1 MRRAA
6 AVIALAGP
14 TALAFFSGGYF
25 DEARLWAGLAAC
37 VLLAVAAIV
46 SPLPRSPWAW
56 AAPVAL
62 GLLAGWVWVSAGWAP
77 LEGAAIADAQR
88 VALYALALA
97 AATLLLGALPRA
109 VEPLLALGALVVVG
123 YGLAG
128 RLLPGIVDLEVS
140 KTALGRLEQPL
151 TYWNAVGALAAI
163 GFTLGTRVLGDPGR
177 PPWLRALLGAATV
190 PLGLGVVLTFSRGT
204 LIALAVGL
212 ALLCLLAP
220 TRAQLRAASVG
231 LAAMVV
237 ASGAGIAFDGVR
249 TLGGSLGAREAQGA
263 AMLVVLALLMGAVA
277 WAGRRAP
284 PGGEVRRPWL
294 TALAGAGTVVLVA
307 VALAVAGAGPST
319 GTPAAGANPA
329 RLASAQ
335 SNRYA
340 YWRVAIKAFAEHPLE
355 GVGSGGFRVEWR
367 RERKIADPA
376 RDAHS
381 LYLETAAELGLVGL
395 LLLGVAI
402 AAVAISAVQA
412 RRRDAAGTAGL
423 IAALALWA
431 VHAGIDW
438 DWEMPALTLVAL
450 ALAAALSVSARPEP
464 AG

>member
-1 MRRAA
+1 MRRVA
-6 AVIALAGP
+6 AVLALMAP

-37 VLLAVAAIV
+37 GLLAVAALV

-56 AAPVAL
+56 AAPAAL
-62 GLLAGWVWVSAGWAP
+62 ALLAGWVWLSAGWAP
-77 LEGAAIADAQR
+77 LQGAAIADAQR
-88 VALYALALA
+88 VALYAVALL

-109 VEPLLALGALVVVG
+109 VEPMLGLGAFVVVG
-123 YGLAG
+123 YGIAG
-128 RLLPGIVDLEVS
+128 RLLPGIVDQDVS
-140 KTALGRLEQPL
+140 RTALGRLEQPL

-163 GFTLGTRVLGDPGR
+163 GFTLGTRVMGDPER
-177 PPWLRALLGAATV
+177 PPWLRALLGATTV

-212 ALLCLLAP
+212 AVLCLLAP
-220 TRAQLRAASVG
+220 TRAQLRAASVA

-237 ASGAGIAFDGVR
+237 ASAVGIAFEGVR
-249 TLGGSLGAREAQGA
+249 TLGGSAGARETQGA
-263 AMLVVLALLMGAVA
+263 AMLVVLLVLMAAVA
-277 WAGRRAP
+277 WLALRDP
-284 PGGEVRRPWL
+284 PSGLVRRPWL
-294 TALAGAGTVVLVA
+294 TALAGAGAVVLVA

-319 GTPAAGANPA
+319 GTPAAGADPV

-340 YWRVAIKAFAEHPLE
+340 YWRVALDAFAAHPLK
-355 GVGSGGFRVEWR
+355 GVGSGGVRVEWR
-367 RERKIADPA
+367 REREVVDPA

-402 AAVAISAVQA
+402 AAVVVSAVQA
-412 RRRDAAGTAGL
+412 RRRDADASAGL
-423 IAALALWA
+423 IAALALYA

-450 ALAAALSVSARPEP
+450 ALAAALTGRPEP

>member
-1 MRRAA
+1 VRRVA
-6 AVIALAGP
+6 AVVALAGP

-25 DEARLWAGLAAC
+25 DEARLGAGIAAC
-37 VLLAVAAIV
+37 ALLAVAAIV

-56 AAPVAL
+56 VAPAAL
-62 GLLAGWVWVSAGWAP
+62 GLLAGWVWLSAGWAP

-88 VALYALALA
+88 VALYAVALM
-97 AATLLLGALPRA
+97 AATLLLGAVPRA
-109 VEPLLALGALVVVG
+109 VEPLLGLGALVVVG
-123 YGLAG
+123 YGIAG
-128 RLLPGIVDLEVS
+128 RLLPGIVDLDVS
-140 KTALGRLEQPL
+140 RTALGRLEQPL

-212 ALLCLLAP
+212 AVLCLLAP
-220 TRAQLRAASVG
+220 TRAQLRAASVA
-231 LAAMVV
+231 LAATVV
-237 ASGAGIAFDGVR
+237 ASGIGIAFDGVR
-249 TLGGSLGAREAQGA
+249 TLGGSMGAREAQGA
-263 AMLVVLALLMGAVA
+263 AMLVVLVLLMGAVA
-277 WAGRRAP
+277 WVGLREP
-284 PGGEVRRPWL
+284 PGGVVRRPWL
-294 TALAGAGTVVLVA
+294 TALAGAGAVVLVA
-307 VALAVAGAGPST
+307 VALAIAGAGPST

-329 RLASAQ
+329 RFASAE

-340 YWRVAIKAFAEHPLE
+340 YWHVALKAFVAHPLA

-367 RERKIADPA
+367 RERKVADPA

-395 LLLGVAI
+395 LLLGAAI
-402 AAVAISAVQA
+402 AAVALSAVQA
-412 RRRDAAGTAGL
+412 RRRDAAASAGL
-423 IAALALWA
+423 LAALILWA

-450 ALAAALSVSARPEP
+450 ALAAALSCRPEP

>member
-1 MRRAA
+1 LRRAA
-6 AVIALAGP
+6 AVVALAAP

-37 VLLAVAAIV
+37 ALLVVAALV

-56 AAPVAL
+56 VAPAAL
-62 GLLAGWVWVSAGWAP
+62 GLLAGWVWLSAGWAP

-88 VALYALALA
+88 VALYAVALL
-97 AATLLLGALPRA
+97 AATLLLGATPRA
-109 VEPLLALGALVVVG
+109 VEPLLGLGAAIVVS

-128 RLLPGIVDLEVS
+128 RLLPGLVHLDVS
-140 KTALGRLEQPL
+140 RTALGRLEQPL

-163 GFTLGTRVLGDPGR
+163 GFTLGTRVLGDSQR

-212 ALLCLLAP
+212 AVLCLLAP
-220 TRAQLRAASVG
+220 TRAQLRAAAVA
-231 LAAMVV
+231 LAGMVV
-237 ASGAGIAFDGVR
+237 ASGVGIALEGVR
-249 TLGGSLGAREAQGA
+249 TLGGSSGAREAQGA
-263 AMLVVLALLMGAVA
+263 AMLVVLLLLMGAVA
-277 WAGRRAP
+277 WIALREP
-284 PGGEVRRPWL
+284 PGGVVERPWL
-294 TALAGAGTVVLVA
+294 TALAGAGAVA
-307 VALAVAGAGPST
+307 AVTVALAVAGAGPST
-319 GTPAAGANPA
+319 GTPTAGANPA

-335 SNRYA
+335 SNRYS
-340 YWRVAIKAFAEHPLE
+340 YWRVALAAFTAHPLR
-355 GVGSGGFRVEWR
+355 GVGSGGFRVAWR
-367 RERKIADPA
+367 RERTVLDPA

-402 AAVAISAVQA
+402 AAVVRSAVQA
-412 RRRDAAGTAGL
+412 RRRDAAGSAGL

-450 ALAAALSVSARPEP
+450 ALAAALTDRAEP